1 MESKG
6 QRTHG
11 DVSGLLARGGVG
23 VGVGHR
29 RRGRFGSSR
38 WAWPW
43 PGDWRAVQYVGVEPR
58 PSLETE
64 IQEWLTKG

>member
-11 DVSGLLARGGVG
+11 DMCVLLARGGVG
-23 VGVGHR
+23 VGGT
-29 RRGRFGSSR
+29 GEGSSR
-38 WAWPW
+38 WAWAWPW
-43 PGDWRAVQYVGVEPR
+43 PGDWRAVQYVVVEPR